1 MPTGRYYTLT
11 CRPGQDSKKATVY
24 SYSRSAQT
32 GASLGPPRRLTAVKE
47 TLYNPKLPTLRR
59 MDMDEAMRLL
69 PDEHSRFMT
78 QLRKEDFRTA
88 TITLFKPAETPMSG
102 SRITETGRDLQS
114 RGYTPLEKGGLA
126 DFIKRQQP
134 DEEDY
139 RQITPFPTSRNEP
152 REPYSYMPEQYINY
166 STEQLKFN
174 NYATRYLKPR
184 ITGGWRYSLK
194 QEPFVDLRGQRPI
207 PANIYSRYRNPH
219 ARDCLANS
227 PWK

>member
-1 MPTGRYYTLT
+1 MALYTRAPACPIRDYNSHML
-11 CRPGQDSKKATVY
+11 
-24 SYSRSAQT
+24 
-32 GASLGPPRRLTAVKE
+32 ASVKDG
-47 TLYNPKLPTLRR
+47 LYHPMLPSFRR
-59 MDMDEAMRLL
+59 MDMDTAAHKL
-69 PDEHSRFMT
+69 PEEHSRT
-78 QLRKEDFRTA
+78 TTPLTRKDFRTA